1 MPEFIGSTLLDGIVI
16 AVCVGDFFFGFKFG
30 LDRSF
35 AKNAF
40 ERINLVF
47 NVVAELERRNHAFV
61 DEDGFT
67 GARITRRSSLARL
80 ARERAETANFNSV
93 AFDKL
98 LAEEVEELF
107 DYNFNIIAHKSG
119 GFGDFLNKRLFSNI
133 SHALNIS
140 LT

>member
-1 MPEFIGSTLLDGIVI
+1 MGSTLLDGVEV
-16 AVCVGDFFFGFKFG
+16 AVDLGNFFFGFKFRLNG
-30 LDRSF
+30 GF
-35 AKNAF
+35 AKDAF
-40 ERINLVF
+40 QGIDLVLD
-47 NVVAELERRNHAFV
+47 VVAELEGRDQALV
-61 DEDGFT
+61 DEDGFASAGVT
-67 GARITRRSSLARL
+67 CRASLAGL
-80 ARERAETANFNSV
+80 AGERTETADFDSI

>member
-1 MPEFIGSTLLDGIVI
+1 MGSTLLDGVEV
-16 AVCVGDFFFGFKFG
+16 AVDLDNFVFGFKFRLG
-30 LDRSF
+30 GDF
-35 AKNAF
+35 AENTF
-40 ERINLVF
+40 ERIDLVLD
-47 NVVAELERRNHAFV
+47 VVAELEGRDQAFV
-61 DEDGFT
+61 DEDGFASAGVT
-67 GARITRRSSLARL
+67 CRASLAGL
-80 ARERAETANFNSV
+80 AGERTETADFDSI

-98 LAEEVEELF
+98 LTEEVEELF

>member
-1 MPEFIGSTLLDGIVI
+1 MNDFI
-16 AVCVGDFFFGFKFG
+16 FFFKFRLHG
-30 LDRSF
+30 CF
-35 AKNAF
+35 AEDAF
-40 ERINLVF
+40 ERIDFVL
-47 NVVAELERRNHAFV
+47 NVVAELECRDQAFV
-61 DEDGFT
+61 DEDGFASA
-67 GARITRRSSLARL
+67 GVACRASLAGL
-80 ARERAETANFNSV
+80 AGERAETTNFNSV

-119 GFGDFLNKRLFSNI
+119 GFGDFLNKRLFSYI